1 MGLLTGGLPGSR
13 DRRFPGAEQAQ
24 AAPRASDRHG
34 PRPSEPGGGL
44 RLPAGKSVPF
54 NHAGHSRSLPRAW
67 PHCPEGPAA
76 GVSDKTRCPK
86 QVQNH

>member
-13 DRRFPGAEQAQ
+13 DRGFPGQAQ
-24 AAPRASDRHG
+24 AAPRASDRHV
-34 PRPSEPGGGL
+34 PRPSEPGRGL

-76 GVSDKTRCPK
+76 GVSDMPRCPK